1 MLCDKRTESC
11 ACLVVNSFNYSVLRL
26 AAAIRAGTEYTSQTR
41 RWVDPPAV
49 RMRVFIHS
57 QLAECLMVKIAES
70 EIEFAAIRASGP
82 GGQNVNKV
90 STAVQLRFDVR
101 RSSLAR
107 EIKER
112 VLAYADSRINSEG
125 CVVIKAQRF
134 RSQEK
139 NKQDAVERLEK
150 LVAAAT
156 HVDKKRIATRP
167 GRASKERRIQQK
179 KKTGDKKTGRGAV
192 RSYD

>member
-1 MLCDKRTESC
+1 MTP
-11 ACLVVNSFNYSVLRL
+11 
-26 AAAIRAGTEYTSQTR
+26 AGKQ
-41 RWVDPPAV
+41 V
-49 RMRVFIHS
+49 
-57 QLAECLMVKIAES
+57 AECSMVKIAES
-70 EIEFAAIRASGP
+70 EIEFSAIRASGP

-90 STAVQLRFDVR
+90 STAVQLRFDVH
-101 RSSLAR
+101 RSGLSR
-107 EIKER
+107 EIKDR

-167 GRASKERRIQQK
+167 GRGAKERRIKQK
-179 KKTGDKKTGRGAV
+179 KKTGDKKSGRGAV
-192 RSYD
+192 RSYDQ

>member
-1 MLCDKRTESC
+1 
-11 ACLVVNSFNYSVLRL
+11 
-26 AAAIRAGTEYTSQTR
+26 
-41 RWVDPPAV
+41 
-49 RMRVFIHS
+49 
-57 QLAECLMVKIAES
+57 MVKIAES

-107 EIKER
+107 EIKDR

-150 LVAAAT
+150 LIAAAA

-179 KKTGDKKTGRGAV
+179 KKTGDKKVGRGTV
-192 RSYD
+192 RSYDQ

>member
-1 MLCDKRTESC
+1 
-11 ACLVVNSFNYSVLRL
+11 
-26 AAAIRAGTEYTSQTR
+26 
-41 RWVDPPAV
+41 
-49 RMRVFIHS
+49 
-57 QLAECLMVKIAES
+57 MVKIAES
-70 EIEFAAIRASGP
+70 EIEFSAIRASGP

-107 EIKER
+107 EIKDR
-112 VLAYADSRINSEG
+112 VLVYADSRINSEG

-139 NKQDAVERLEK
+139 NKQDAVGRLEK
-150 LVAAAT
+150 LIAAAP

-167 GRASKERRIQQK
+167 GRASKERRILQK
-179 KKTGDKKTGRGAV
+179 KKTGDKKSGRGTV
-192 RSYD
+192 RSYDQ

>member
-1 MLCDKRTESC
+1 MIT
-11 ACLVVNSFNYSVLRL
+11 
-26 AAAIRAGTEYTSQTR
+26 I
-41 RWVDPPAV
+41 P
-49 RMRVFIHS
+49 
-57 QLAECLMVKIAES
+57 ES

-101 RSSLAR
+101 RSSLSR
-107 EIKER
+107 QDKER
-112 VLAYADSRINSEG
+112 LLAHADSRINSEG

-139 NKQDAVERLEK
+139 NKQDAVERLQA
-150 LVAAAT
+150 LIADAT
-156 HVDKKRIATRP
+156 HVEKKRIATRP

-179 KKTGDKKTGRGAV
+179 KKTGDKKMGRGAV
-192 RSYD
+192 RSFD

>member
-1 MLCDKRTESC
+1 MMTP
-11 ACLVVNSFNYSVLRL
+11 
-26 AAAIRAGTEYTSQTR
+26 AGKQ
-41 RWVDPPAV
+41 V
-49 RMRVFIHS
+49 
-57 QLAECLMVKIAES
+57 AECSMVKIAES
-70 EIEFAAIRASGP
+70 EIEFSAIRASGP

-90 STAVQLRFDVR
+90 STAVQLRFDVH
-101 RSSLAR
+101 RSSLSR
-107 EIKER
+107 EIKDR

-167 GRASKERRIQQK
+167 GRGAKERRIKQK
-179 KKTGDKKTGRGAV
+179 KKTGDKKSGRGAV
-192 RSYD
+192 RSYDQ

>member
-1 MLCDKRTESC
+1 
-11 ACLVVNSFNYSVLRL
+11 
-26 AAAIRAGTEYTSQTR
+26 
-41 RWVDPPAV
+41 
-49 RMRVFIHS
+49 
-57 QLAECLMVKIAES
+57 MVKIAES

-101 RSSLAR
+101 GSSLAR

-112 VLAYADSRINSEG
+112 VLAHADSRINSEG

-139 NKQDAVERLEK
+139 NKQDAVGRLEK
-150 LVAAAT
+150 LVVAAT
-156 HVDKKRIATRP
+156 HVDKKRVATRP

-179 KKTGDKKTGRGAV
+179 KKTGDKKLGRGTV

>member
-1 MLCDKRTESC
+1 
-11 ACLVVNSFNYSVLRL
+11 
-26 AAAIRAGTEYTSQTR
+26 
-41 RWVDPPAV
+41 
-49 RMRVFIHS
+49 
-57 QLAECLMVKIAES
+57 MVKIAES

-90 STAVQLRFDVR
+90 STAVQLRFDVH

-107 EIKER
+107 EIKDR

-139 NKQDAVERLEK
+139 NKQDAVERLEN
-150 LVAAAT
+150 LIAAAS

-167 GRASKERRIQQK
+167 GRGAKERRIKQK
-179 KKTGDKKTGRGAV
+179 KKTGDKKLGRGTV

>member
-1 MLCDKRTESC
+1 
-11 ACLVVNSFNYSVLRL
+11 
-26 AAAIRAGTEYTSQTR
+26 
-41 RWVDPPAV
+41 
-49 RMRVFIHS
+49 
-57 QLAECLMVKIAES
+57 MVKIAES
-70 EIEFAAIRASGP
+70 DIEFTAIRASGP

-101 RSSLAR
+101 RSGLAR
-107 EIKER
+107 EIKDK
-112 VLAYADSRINSEG
+112 VLVYADSRINSEG

-179 KKTGDKKTGRGAV
+179 KKTGDKKLKRGTP
-192 RSYD
+192 RSYDQ

>member
-1 MLCDKRTESC
+1 
-11 ACLVVNSFNYSVLRL
+11 
-26 AAAIRAGTEYTSQTR
+26 
-41 RWVDPPAV
+41 
-49 RMRVFIHS
+49 
-57 QLAECLMVKIAES
+57 MVKIAES
-70 EIEFAAIRASGP
+70 EIEFTAIRASGP

-107 EIKER
+107 EIKDR
-112 VLAYADSRINSEG
+112 VLVYADSRINSEG

-139 NKQDAVERLEK
+139 NKQDAVGRLEI

-179 KKTGDKKTGRGAV
+179 KKTGDKKLKRGMV
-192 RSYD
+192 CSYDQ

>member
-1 MLCDKRTESC
+1 MM
-11 ACLVVNSFNYSVLRL
+11 
-26 AAAIRAGTEYTSQTR
+26 TSTGKQ
-41 RWVDPPAV
+41 V
-49 RMRVFIHS
+49 
-57 QLAECLMVKIAES
+57 AECSMVKIAES
-70 EIEFAAIRASGP
+70 EIEFSAIRASGP

-90 STAVQLRFDVR
+90 STAVQLRFDVH
-101 RSSLAR
+101 RSSLSR
-107 EIKER
+107 EIKDR

-167 GRASKERRIQQK
+167 GRGAKERRIKQK
-179 KKTGDKKTGRGAV
+179 KKTGDKKSGRGAV
-192 RSYD
+192 RSYDQ

>member
-1 MLCDKRTESC
+1 
-11 ACLVVNSFNYSVLRL
+11 
-26 AAAIRAGTEYTSQTR
+26 
-41 RWVDPPAV
+41 
-49 RMRVFIHS
+49 
-57 QLAECLMVKIAES
+57 MVKIAES

-101 RSSLAR
+101 GSSLAR

-179 KKTGDKKTGRGAV
+179 KKTGDKKLGRGTV
-192 RSYD
+192 RSYDQ